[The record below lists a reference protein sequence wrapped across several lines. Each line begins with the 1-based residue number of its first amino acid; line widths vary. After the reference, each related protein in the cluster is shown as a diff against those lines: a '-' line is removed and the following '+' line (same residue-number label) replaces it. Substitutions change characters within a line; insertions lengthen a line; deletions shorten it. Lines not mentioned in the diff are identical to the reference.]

1 MVKEMKKWLLA
12 SAVLMTISG
21 MANATSV
28 NLGYGTTELTVAV
41 NRDPSILTPFNFT
54 DTYNLNVTTL
64 TSFATTVTELEKNIT
79 VIDGGVPTNYSVY
92 NIVNPSF
99 NYGLY
104 DAMNNL
110 VSNTSSLLPG
120 QYQFRVSGTVDG
132 LLGGQYFLGLSV
144 ASVTPVPEPELGF
157 TMVLGLAMIGLV
169 SLRKS
174 KSA

>member
-1 MVKEMKKWLLA
+1 MMKKWLLV
-12 SAVLMTISG
+12 SAVLMTMSG
-21 MANATSV
+21 IANATSV
-28 NLGYGTTELTVAV
+28 NLGYGATEITVAV
-41 NRDPSILTPFNFT
+41 NRDPSVLTPFSFT
-54 DTYNLNVTTL
+54 DVFNLNVTTS
-64 TSFATTVTELEKNIT
+64 TSFVATVTELEKSIS

-104 DAMNNL
+104 DSLNNL

-120 QYQFRVSGTVDG
+120 QYQFRVSGTADG
-132 LLGGQYFLGLSV
+132 LLGGQYFVGLSV
-144 ASVTPVPEPELGF
+144 ASVTPVPEPELGL
-157 TMVLGLAMIGLV
+157 TLGLGLALIGFV